1 MIDFGCIAIYFK
13 DEHVKHGA
21 QTSALLPSVK
31 TRLGVTFSGQV
42 DFNSEGQAEVSR
54 LNHKFDSIP
63 SSFSSLAF
71 IIIDGTDFNR
81 YPYVRLCASP
91 AKILQGHNVYGSDN
105 PELCLFALVEAFVM
119 ALPHLAE
126 YLDFAT
132 ATLEYI
138 DITYSAKV
146 ANETVALQVLSVLK
160 NVSGGQTK
168 NRTTDDYIKTV
179 YWGKGT
185 GKTGRSSRRKQLKAY
200 SKEREL
206 QHSIKEIQKKIFQA
220 KGDKVLTNCLMRQLA
235 SLAQPEVQQMA
246 QGAIR
251 FESRL
256 FATWLKDNGF
266 SNHLYEFI
274 KQASGPNVLNQLW
287 QKSWQDIFKSFEGAK
302 LHIHDDNS
310 IHESLKTHFYRECK
324 DGRKSYT
331 KANRLFDFYNSLKTR
346 GFDTVYR
353 NTDRATFSRYLADLK
368 TAGLSRAQLQNLTAE
383 ISNVIPLVRLINVDF
398 NTQHPEGWQEPETLQ
413 LQTQRL
419 LKLVS

>member
-13 DEHVKHGA
+13 DEFVKHGV

-91 AKILQGHNVYGSDN
+91 AKILQGHNVYGSDD

-119 ALPHLAE
+119 AMPQLAE

-138 DITYSAKV
+138 DVTYSAKV
-146 ANETVALQVLSVLK
+146 VNETVALQVLSVLK

-235 SLAQPEVQQMA
+235 SLAQPQVQEMA
-246 QGAIR
+246 KGSIR

-266 SNHLYEFI
+266 SNHLYDFI
-274 KQASGPNVLNQLW
+274 KQAKAPNVLNQIW

-302 LHIHDDNS
+302 MHIHDDNA
-310 IHESLKTHFYRECK
+310 IQESLKTHFYRECK

-346 GFDTVYR
+346 GFDTMYR

-383 ISNVIPLVRLINVDF
+383 VSNVIPLVRLINVDF